1 MPNPL
6 ISVVMPTFNRE
17 PYIAAAMAS
26 ILRQKSCDLEL
37 LVIDDGSTDR
47 TPDIASGFR
56 DDRVRLMRHEHNL
69 GIAQSRNHGLELARG
84 QYIANLDSDDIAHP
98 HRLAIQAAFLEAHP
112 DLAAVGTWTWN
123 LDAQGRRLPAWRSKK
138 RSGNPLHPADV
149 QAQLL
154 FHVSVRNSSMMGRTA
169 LLRNYGYRDDFP
181 LSQDYELLTRLAREH
196 PVANIPLQLTGL
208 RRHPGQTTLVKAA
221 LKKSRLQ
228 AIAEQQLRWLG
239 LSPSTEDLEYFY
251 WLLPRRGSPGTRPIL
266 NAIYLDWLNDF
277 FATIEAANRNT
288 RLMEQHALRHTLAIV
303 YMAVWGRALAA
314 NRENAK
320 NLNRLFKP
328 GLLAAGVSA
337 IHHGLWTG
345 SIGYLRSLGLRSR
358 LQTTSH

>member
-6 ISVVMPTFNRE
+6 ISVVMPAFNRE

-26 ILRQKSCDLEL
+26 ILRQKGCDLEL

-47 TPDIASGFR
+47 THDIASGFR
-56 DDRVRLMRHEHNL
+56 DDRVRLIRHEHNL
-69 GIAQSRNHGLELARG
+69 GIALCRNHGLELARG
-84 QYIANLDSDDIAHP
+84 RYIANLDSDDIAHP
-98 HRLAIQAAFLEAHP
+98 SRLAIQAAFLENHP
-112 DLAAVGTWTWN
+112 ALAAVGTWTWN

-149 QAQLL
+149 QAHLL

-169 LLRNYGYRDDFP
+169 LLRDYGYRHDFP
-181 LSQDYELLTRLAREH
+181 LSQDYELLTRLTRDH

-239 LSPSTEDLEYFY
+239 LSPSAEDLEYFY
-251 WLLPRRGSPGTRPIL
+251 WLLPRRGSPGERPIL

-277 FATIEAANRNT
+277 FAAIEKANCNT
-288 RLMEQHALRHTLAIV
+288 RLMEQHALRHTLAIA
-303 YMAVWGRALAA
+303 YMAVWGRALVA
-314 NRENAK
+314 NAK
-320 NLNRLFKP
+320 NAKSINRLFRP
-328 GLLAAGVSA
+328 GFLASGVSA
-337 IHHGLWTG
+337 IHHALWADST
-345 SIGYLRSLGLRSR
+345 GYLRFLGLRMR
-358 LQTTSH
+358 IQPTSY